1 MIGSLAEEISGWI
14 NKDGQKIE
22 VFEYVEDCV
31 KNADLIVTA
40 TFASNPVLKSGLK
53 NQNCHIMAVG
63 APRPEWSEID
73 PDIWNTSQV
82 YVDSFSGAL
91 AESGDLIES
100 KAPIKV
106 KNNFLQYQ
114 KKKYYYN
121 LYVCRKHALKK
132 YDQCALITSCF

>member
-1 MIGSLAEEISGWI
+1 MIGTIAEEVSGWI
-14 NKDGQKIE
+14 TKDGQKIE

-53 NQNCHIMAVG
+53 KQNCHIMAVG

-73 PDIWNTSQV
+73 PDIWNNSQV
-82 YVDSFSGAL
+82 YVDSYSGAM

-100 KAPIKV
+100 KASIKV
-106 KNNFLQYQ
+106 KTIRQIPD
-114 KKKYYYN
+114 K
-121 LYVCRKHALKK
+121 
-132 YDQCALITSCF
+132 IIIS